1 MTAPVAALKPC
12 RLSNFPSS
20 PWSPDATR
28 SRQTC
33 LSIPLTELNQ
43 YPPGKRGQE
52 DKMYGAME
60 CDVWWKTSYRRC
72 KKVPQRQV
80 LSATGYKPLAQLR
93 MVSPRSLKSIVKY
106 NTVFCTHSLS
116 SYVYRIAYQP
126 AISQQNGEVPHFIP
140 SQNSC
145 HVYYIVSF
153 FFFYTSLL
161 TFPVRGLVIW

>member
-1 MTAPVAALKPC
+1 MALVTMTAPVVALKPC

-52 DKMYGAME
+52 DKMYEAME

-72 KKVPQRQV
+72 KKVQQRQV
-80 LSATGYKPLAQLR
+80 LSATGYKLLAQLR
-93 MVSPRSLKSIVKY
+93 IVSPSSVKSIVKY
-106 NTVFCTHSLS
+106 NTIYTIYILYAQPKQLCLP
-116 SYVYRIAYQP
+116 YRLP
-126 AISQQNGEVPHFIP
+126 ASHLTREWW
-140 SQNSC
+140 S
-145 HVYYIVSF
+145 
-153 FFFYTSLL
+153 TSLY
-161 TFPVRGLVIW
+161 TQSK